1 MEGQI
6 FQSASDTDWVIN
18 DFSYVQPLA
27 IFQNDK
33 NNWQVWITQADQEV
47 AGLIWTAGLHP
58 DVATPQTAL
67 TAVESL
73 PSWMPSGMD
82 TYPWPGCF

>member
-33 NNWQVWITQADQEV
+33 NN
-47 AGLIWTAGLHP
+47 
-58 DVATPQTAL
+58 
-67 TAVESL
+67 
-73 PSWMPSGMD
+73 
-82 TYPWPGCF
+82 